1 MKNKEKM
8 NLLKS
13 YIVSNVAPILTDFIE
28 VATLPHTIV
37 IPANCEPSELC
48 GYYNNDKYLAPD
60 WYYELKNNKLL
71 VIAKID
77 EITKEEQQKFIELL
91 KYRQVSTF
99 KIPDDISII
108 LTANKINKD
117 TINEELFSLVA
128 QI

>member
-1 MKNKEKM
+1 M

-13 YIVSNVAPILTDFIE
+13 YIASNVAPILTDFIA

-37 IPANCEPSELC
+37 IPANCEPNELC
-48 GYYNNDKYLAPD
+48 GHYDYDKYLAPD

-99 KIPDDISII
+99 KIPDDISIF